1 MSETLKCLAHT
12 RSIALGNMRVWIR
25 MLWMVAENY
34 FRIANKTQT
43 RVVSDCYCRR
53 KGIGLRPEKEARTEY
68 KKGEIKTEAYLDAID
83 PVDTEDRHE
92 EDQGGGHACNDQCYG
107 LPCPGV

>member
-43 RVVSDCYCRR
+43 RVVSDCYCRP
-53 KGIGLRPEKEARTEY
+53 KVLA
-68 KKGEIKTEAYLDAID
+68 
-83 PVDTEDRHE
+83 
-92 EDQGGGHACNDQCYG
+92 
-107 LPCPGV
+107 